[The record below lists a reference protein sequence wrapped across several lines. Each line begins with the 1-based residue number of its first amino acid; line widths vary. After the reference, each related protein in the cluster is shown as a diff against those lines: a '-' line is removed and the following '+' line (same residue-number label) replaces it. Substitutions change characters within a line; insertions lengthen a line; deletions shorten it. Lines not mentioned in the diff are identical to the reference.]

1 MDSKPAVFREI
12 AATLKS
18 AILKGNFQDG
28 TPFPTE
34 HELSARFQVT
44 RTTVRRALELLVQE
58 GLVIKGQGRRIQ
70 VTLKPLTRTSWNF
83 SSFSE
88 GMRAMNDVPSSRVDA
103 AECLDTPEGPVFH
116 LVRTRGIVRGRDV
129 QYLTREDST
138 VPLSIFPGIYEHDF
152 AAESLYEVM
161 RRDYGIF
168 YYRIPGGEAGTDVY
182 DRINDLL
189 GSLYRDFEETSY
201 PDNCVM
207 ITHGLTIRLFLMRFF
222 HLTVE
227 QFEQMMSPV
236 NCALVVLELHD
247 DAYRLATRMEY
258 SDEPLRYSRPIRLE

>member
-1 MDSKPAVFREI
+1 MKPKRIILIRHGESEANVDRYLFGLVPDYTIELTERGR
-12 AATLKS
+12 AQ
-18 AILKGNFQDG
+18 AIEAGKALRQLIGEETAYFYVS
-28 TPFPTE
+28 PFWR
-34 HELSARFQVT
+34 ARSTFEGVT
-44 RTTVRRALELLVQE
+44 KALERHKFDYREEPRLREQE
-58 GLVIKGQGRRIQ
+58 WGYLRSPEEFDRIC
-70 VTLKPLTRTSWNF
+70 K
-83 SSFSE
+83 E
-88 GMRAMNDVPSSRVDA
+88 
-103 AECLDTPEGPVFH
+103 
-116 LVRTRGIVRGRDV
+116 
-129 QYLTREDST
+129 
-138 VPLSIFPGIYEHDF
+138 
-152 AAESLYEVM
+152 

-227 QFEQMMSPV
+227 QFEQMMSPI

-247 DAYRLATRMEY
+247 DAYRLVTRMEY